1 MHGAIPSRLTITLEY
16 FFLLSFL
23 FSSLFLSPAPVESD
37 TIAPELIEPHP
48 RQTPATF
55 CTMSESDLDNNDVEI
70 IELRTATENI
80 LSQAPAKDATKRF
93 NQLQCPICFDDV
105 TNATVTLCGHVFCLE
120 CILQSISS
128 SAARGQ
134 TQGKLGVGLCPLCRK
149 RVNFKDTTLLR
160 MKLAPKLGTP
170 PPLDT
175 IDRHEV
181 V

>member
-1 MHGAIPSRLTITLEY
+1 MRGAIPSSLTITQQY
-16 FFLLSFL
+16 FFFCRFYFLLC
-23 FSSLFLSPAPVESD
+23 SLAPRLPSL
-37 TIAPELIEPHP
+37 TQSRQKLIEPHP

-55 CTMSESDLDNNDVEI
+55 MSESDLDNTDVEI

-80 LSQAPAKDATKRF
+80 LSQAPVNNATKQF

-105 TNATVTLCGHVFCLE
+105 TNATATLCGHVFCLE

-160 MKLAPKLGTP
+160 MKLAPKLNTP
-170 PPLDT
+170 PPLGSL
-175 IDRHEV
+175 DRHEV